1 LSIQITGELTL
12 VVDRPSIDGQFRV
25 AIRDSVAATLPHWG
39 RATRTSPIFQTSAA
53 KIPLLTGRRS
63 TRVCFIGP
71 ISPDELPAGFNLF
84 LSYGVYN
91 AIIFA
96 QGQTEFAALDA
107 LLAKLAKT
115 TPWEMWELV
124 GDKVQGGGYS
134 PLLKTASSATHP
146 PMRAIAHGDHL
157 RAASEEY
164 QTLLAVT
171 RSRAAPYLSETAD
184 ELNVLDEA
192 LNDKIKNVELHQ
204 VRKLQWL
211 VNINAALS
219 RFSSQSFAGTS
230 PILGTECH
238 FWTHSLLGIGLA
250 TKALLHFRRYVDKR
264 AALAQF
270 PARIAAFKS
279 MDPVASSLKAQAA
292 THANWSSLTLPAPKA
307 KASADVAQLPLI
319 VCFSGRDGFKS
330 TTFTLSA
337 PLEVM
342 QSGNTCA
349 WSLQT
354 LTHELSHIFVESI
367 IAALLEDDF
376 SKPVWSTKILAIYNG
391 TRQPANLHE
400 QLQEFM
406 FFAFARLEMEDQ
418 GKLDQIDLP
427 EDAPKQLIRKH
438 YHTASELLA
447 HIFDFVHFFQQD
459 PTSYVNSVWSSWD
472 VIPNIESRIDE
483 YIIRSLCALHYANL
497 TVENGTAVSIDMLLA
512 KLQGLSI
519 PRDQYVTPAIKALKD
534 RRDHFL
540 QALGVRIPLIKL
552 ARAVMYSPEVAS
564 IFAQTRPVSKTA
576 AKVTGYRAKVFT
588 KNRPVDN
595 PIRFILEHCL
605 DRSSDPAK
613 SLWVLTQLAFS
624 GGADA

>member
-1 LSIQITGELTL
+1 LSVQITGELTL
-12 VVDRPSIDGQFRV
+12 VVDRPSIDGPFRV
-25 AIRDSVAATLPHWG
+25 AIRDSVAASLPHWG
-39 RATRTSPIFQTSAA
+39 RASRASPIFQTSA
-53 KIPLLTGRRS
+53 S
-63 TRVCFIGP
+63 TVPRLNGKRVTRICFIGP
-71 ISPDELPAGFNLF
+71 ISPDELPTGFNLF

-91 AIIFA
+91 TIIFA
-96 QGQTEFAALDA
+96 QGQSEFDSLDA
-107 LLAKLAKT
+107 LLAKLGKT

-124 GDKVQGGGYS
+124 GDRVVSGGYS
-134 PLLKTASSATHP
+134 PLLKTGSSALHT
-146 PMRAIAHGDHL
+146 PMRPIAHGDHL

-171 RSRAAPYLSETAD
+171 RCRATPYFADTAR
-184 ELNVLDEA
+184 ELDVLDEA
-192 LNDKIKNVELHQ
+192 LNDKINLVELHQ

-270 PARIAAFKS
+270 PARIAAFKT
-279 MDPVASSLKAQAA
+279 MDPVSSSLKKQAA
-292 THANWSSLTLPAPKA
+292 THPDWSSLTLPAPKT

-342 QSGNTCA
+342 QSANTCA

-367 IAALLEDDF
+367 VAALLEDDF
-376 SKPVWSTKILAIYNG
+376 AKPAWSAKVLAIYNG
-391 TRQPANLHE
+391 NRQPANLHE

-418 GKLDQIDLP
+418 GKPDQIELP
-427 EDAPKQLIRKH
+427 DDAPKQLIRKH

-483 YIIRSLCALHYANL
+483 YVVRSLCALHYSNL
-497 TVENGTAVSIDMLLA
+497 TVNNGPAVSLDILLN
-512 KLQGLSI
+512 KLQGLTIS
-519 PRDQYVTPAIKALKD
+519 RDQYVTPAIKALKE
-534 RRDHFL
+534 RRNHFL
-540 QALGVRIPLIKL
+540 QALAVRVPLIKL
-552 ARAVMYSPEVAS
+552 ARAVMYSPEVAG
-564 IFAQTRPVSKTA
+564 IFAQTRPVSRSA
-576 AKVTGYRAKVFT
+576 AKVMGYKAKVFT

-595 PIRFILEHCL
+595 PIRFILDHCL
-605 DRSSDPAK
+605 DRTADPAK

-624 GGADA
+624 GDADA